1 MYPIEEKPILIFSK
15 NSRILEKKWR
25 LKMILTEI
33 LGRRGMI
40 DENIDG
46 TVMENN
52 HSLERIAA

>member
-1 MYPIEEKPILIFSK
+1 
-15 NSRILEKKWR
+15 
-25 LKMILTEI
+25 MILTEI

-46 TVMENN
+46 TVMESN